1 MKLTI
6 PALLLSACSTLPDK
20 TVVKQDIIQQAHN
33 TIVPALSND
42 HTLLYSYAGVGLFVL
57 GALTSAF
64 WDKKSG
70 LVLILCGI
78 MAGAVP
84 YVVTSSYFA
93 WISAGTLL
101 ATASIGIWYLRW
113 KAMHEAKEEE
123 EQDSK
128 N

>member
-1 MKLTI
+1 MKLI
-6 PALLLSACSTLPDK
+6 ALALLLTACSTLPDK
-20 TVVKQDIIQQAHN
+20 DIINQDVIKMAQD
-33 TIVPALSND
+33 TIVPAISNQ

-70 LVLILCGI
+70 LILILCGT
-78 MAGAVP
+78 ASGAVP

-93 WISAGTLL
+93 WISAGSLL
-101 ATASIGIWYLRW
+101 AIASIGIWYLRW

-123 EQDSK
+123 EADA
-128 N
+128 